1 MGQPPGGRL
10 RAAPPPAALPLVQGW
25 GPFGRPL
32 LPLPTSLSVPRGVRT
47 WPSWFPEQ
55 GLERTLSC
63 LGAEHTLFC
72 NTTGALLVSSIR
84 LVRCLSSL
92 CWKMLGEIVSFL
104 VCSLLWRNQSRL
116 WGRTAC
122 PVAARPRRLAA
133 CLLRRVFHLGHTPHD
148 ASSVPRC
155 VCSDFVPPP
164 PVTTLSLVHK
174 HVGFVF
180 VPPVERHCVAC
191 GSCWWSR
198 GGLLPSATVASGDSG
213 TLFCGHFKGLL
224 FVFGLL

>member
-164 PVTTLSLVHK
+164 PSRDDTVTGPQARWVCFCSSCRASLRGLWLVL
-174 HVGFVF
+174 VVTGR
-180 VPPVERHCVAC
+180 PAALRHCGFRGLWHSVL
-191 GSCWWSR
+191 WS
-198 GGLLPSATVASGDSG
+198 L
-213 TLFCGHFKGLL
+213 
-224 FVFGLL
+224 